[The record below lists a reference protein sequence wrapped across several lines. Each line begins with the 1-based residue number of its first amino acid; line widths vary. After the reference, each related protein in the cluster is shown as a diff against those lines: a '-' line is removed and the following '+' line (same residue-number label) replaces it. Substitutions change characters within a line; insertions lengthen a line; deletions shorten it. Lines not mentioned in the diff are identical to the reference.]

1 MHSLI
6 YCSEF
11 LCIFELSASVVSELN
26 CQMDGCMANVE
37 SKLIKLIVI
46 LFFFPLS
53 PLSLSFNKLH
63 LFSFLLL
70 FLFHVLLISFFHDT
84 SSVTSS
90 GVVRTLKAENRQQ
103 GRLPSQ
109 DGGAPLSRFDED
121 EFGSSVDPRELEAQ
135 KRAAWRK
142 ARCVMSSIP
151 WCTCVNQGMG

>member
-1 MHSLI
+1 MMMTRLAAALLFENKCTQNLTVV
-6 YCSEF
+6 YCHCQTVF
-11 LCIFELSASVVSELN
+11 CVLGLN
-26 CQMDGCMANVE
+26 
-37 SKLIKLIVI
+37 
-46 LFFFPLS
+46 FFFS
-53 PLSLSFNKLH
+53 LSLTNYM
-63 LFSFLLL
+63 FSFSLL

-84 SSVTSS
+84 SSVTGS